1 MSAPPTLPQPTDPQ
15 AAAAAPAVPLPS
27 LPVLPVPVD
36 PAAGGNA
43 PADAAAP
50 PADSTTTDPAATAPP
65 TARPKPPP
73 AKPAP
78 GAPPRADASVT
89 LVAEGAAWADG
100 KLTLHNASPTAVAVS
115 DRRPGVPS
123 RALAASFAADVPAD
137 TVVDALLLGSSADG
151 GCGRWNGAAGA
162 RMHPP
167 AGPLLP
173 KPPPHHPS
181 STQPIPQA
189 PPWLCPCASPTSSQ
203 CGGGG
208 RVPVRPPAQALS
220 QPPHCPRA
228 EPAHC
233 PPTPPPHPAPPYL
246 SPRYQP
252 GIITADA
259 TLHYG
264 DSPRPPVGSAA
275 GDTLAHG
282 ASNLPGGGASFD
294 LVSPALVVDATAGGG
309 TGFPLC
315 GAACAAAKSGV
326 GAAFAG

>member
-1 MSAPPTLPQPTDPQ
+1 M
-15 AAAAAPAVPLPS
+15 VG
-27 LPVLPVPVD
+27 V
-36 PAAGGNA
+36 GGGMG
-43 PADAAAP
+43 
-50 PADSTTTDPAATAPP
+50 
-65 TARPKPPP
+65 RQ
-73 AKPAP
+73 
-78 GAPPRADASVT
+78 
-89 LVAEGAAWADG
+89 EQ
-100 KLTLHNASPTAVAVS
+100 
-115 DRRPGVPS
+115 
-123 RALAASFAADVPAD
+123 
-137 TVVDALLLGSSADG
+137 
-151 GCGRWNGAAGA
+151 GCT
-162 RMHPP
+162 HPP
-167 AGPLLP
+167 ARSSPNHRPTTLRPLNQYPRHRRGCVPARLQ
-173 KPPPHHPS
+173 HQVS
-181 STQPIPQA
+181 A
-189 PPWLCPCASPTSSQ
+189 
-203 CGGGG
+203 GGGG

-259 TLHYG
+259 TLHFG